1 MREAAMRVLYFAW
14 LRQRVGAGEEEVNP
28 PGAVNT
34 VAALVAW
41 LKVKSPAH
49 AAAFANMQAVRVAI
63 NQEFADW
70 SSHIA
75 PDDEIA
81 FFPPVT
87 GG

>member
-1 MREAAMRVLYFAW
+1 MKVLYFAW
-14 LRQRVGAGEEEVNP
+14 LRQKVGAGEEEVSP
-28 PGAVNT
+28 PSAVNT

-49 AAAFANMQAVRVAI
+49 ASAFANMQAVRVAI

-70 SSHIA
+70 NAHIEEG
-75 PDDEIA
+75 DEIA

>member
-1 MREAAMRVLYFAW
+1 MKVLYFAW
-14 LRQRVGAGEEEVNP
+14 LRQKVGLGEEEVTP
-28 PGAVNT
+28 PPAVNT

-49 AAAFANMQAVRVAI
+49 AAAFANMKAVRVAI

-70 SSHIA
+70 NGAIA
-75 PDDEIA
+75 EGDEIA

>member
-1 MREAAMRVLYFAW
+1 MRVLYFAW
-14 LRQRVGAGEEEVNP
+14 LRQRVGSGEEDLSP

-70 SSHIA
+70 NSPIA

>member
-1 MREAAMRVLYFAW
+1 MREAAVKILYFAW
-14 LRQRVGAGEEEVNP
+14 LRQKVGTGEEDVSP
-28 PGAVNT
+28 PAAVNT

-49 AAAFANMQAVRVAI
+49 ATAFAHMQAVRVAI

-70 SSHIA
+70 NAPIA
-75 PDDEIA
+75 EGDEIA

>member
-1 MREAAMRVLYFAW
+1 MKVLYFAS
-14 LRQRVGAGEEEVNP
+14 LRQKIGAGEEEVSP
-28 PGAVNT
+28 PVAVNT

-49 AAAFANMQAVRVAI
+49 AAAFSNMQAVRVAI

-70 SSHIA
+70 SSPIA

>member
-1 MREAAMRVLYFAW
+1 MKILYFAW
-14 LRQRVGAGEEEVNP
+14 LRQKVGAGEEDVSP
-28 PGAVNT
+28 PAAVNT

-70 SSHIA
+70 NAHIA
-75 PDDEIA
+75 EGDEIA

>member
-1 MREAAMRVLYFAW
+1 MKILYFAW
-14 LRQRVGAGEEEVNP
+14 LRQRVGVGEEEVSP
-28 PGAVNT
+28 PASVNT

-41 LKVKSPAH
+41 LKAKSPAH

-70 SSHIA
+70 NAHIA
-75 PDDEIA
+75 EDDEIA

>member
-1 MREAAMRVLYFAW
+1 MKILYFAW
-14 LRQRVGAGEEEVNP
+14 LRQKIGAGEEDVSP
-28 PGAVNT
+28 PPSVDS

-41 LKVKSPAH
+41 LKAKSPAH
-49 AAAFANMQAVRVAI
+49 AAAFANTQAVRVAI

-70 SSHIA
+70 SA
-75 PDDEIA
+75 PVAPGDEIA

>member
-1 MREAAMRVLYFAW
+1 MKVLYFAW
-14 LRQRVGAGEEEVNP
+14 LRQKIGVGEEEVLP
-28 PGAVNT
+28 PPAVNT

-49 AAAFANMQAVRVAI
+49 AAAFANMKAVRVAI

-70 SSHIA
+70 NAAIA
-75 PDDEIA
+75 EGDEIA

>member
-1 MREAAMRVLYFAW
+1 MKILYFAW
-14 LRQRVGAGEEEVNP
+14 LRQKIGAGEEDVSPPPSVNS
-28 PGAVNT
+28 

-41 LKVKSPAH
+41 LKAKSPAH
-49 AAAFANMQAVRVAI
+49 AAAFANTQAVRVAI

-70 SSHIA
+70 SA
-75 PDDEIA
+75 PVARGDEIA